1 MPACSAGFCNALP
14 IKKLFGDPACWT
26 TLGVSRPCFC
36 DSKRGTCMHMLCTG
50 KKCLFARGGFVGM
63 LHPSVGSPQG
73 SNTAGP
79 APRHTRVGWAAVQQ
93 GVGPGIWQMGWA
105 SPFWVPSHQ
114 LVCFK
119 LRLFNWRC
127 IDICTPHWTESTR
140 RAEPPHRCLRLQRS
154 VASSQPEALWAIRVN
169 LENDD
174 HCTLLSGRPALGCG
188 SRGKWR
194 QNQRGQWR
202 WLQHVRR
209 DTVLSGLA

>member
-1 MPACSAGFCNALP
+1 MLVCEGRFCGYAASQCRL
-14 IKKLFGDPACWT
+14 T
-26 TLGVSRPCFC
+26 TGQQH
-36 DSKRGTCMHMLCTG
+36 G
-50 KKCLFARGGFVGM
+50 
-63 LHPSVGSPQG
+63 
-73 SNTAGP
+73 GP

-114 LVCFK
+114 FVCFK

-127 IDICTPHWTESTR
+127 IDICTPHWTESTS

-154 VASSQPEALWAIRVN
+154 VTSSQPEALWAIRVN

-188 SRGKWR
+188 SRRKRR